1 MKIENITVS
10 DWRDYERHDFSFN
23 SHDGLIVLPKT
34 PAEGSP
40 WVWRAEFF
48 SAFDTVDMDLLSK
61 GWAIAYYSVSDMYGA
76 PGAIAL
82 MKPFKDALVEKYSL
96 SAKCAMFGFS
106 RGGLYTVNY
115 TAEYPEDIAVIYLDA
130 PVCDI
135 RSWPGNFG
143 KGGGDDFCWKECKEH
158 YGITD
163 ESAKT
168 FSGNPLD
175 KIEKLVLSGKNKKC
189 YSYVWMSVTF
199 FWDKKLTEEKTKIE
213 FEGHEFVVPK
223 DYKKMLELNYKKWW
237 ELPPEDQRIGHG
249 LETIIDLENNYT
261 KYTEKQ

>member
-34 PAEGSP
+34 PAEGNP

-175 KIEKLVLSGKNKKC
+175 KIEKLVADKIPCVLVAGLIDRLVPYCENGELFVKK
-189 YSYVWMSVTF
+189 Y
-199 FWDKKLTEEKTKIE
+199 EELGGTIKTILKPDCDHHPHSLDDPTPISE
-213 FEGHEFVVPK
+213 F
-223 DYKKMLELNYKKWW
+223 
-237 ELPPEDQRIGHG
+237 
-249 LETIIDLENNYT
+249 IIVH
-261 KYTEKQ
+261 K